1 LDEQL
6 VNDLPAFLKQK
17 ACCAERLNYV
27 RYKHGRSYGCGCT
40 HLTIAIASFT
50 FYPIM
55 TESLQIAQ
63 LGNPILRQQA
73 QIVENARDGRI
84 QQLIDALIATAVAS
98 NGVGIAAPQVSKSYR
113 LFIVAS
119 HPNPRYPNA
128 PEMEPTAMINPQI
141 IARST
146 ELVKGWEGC
155 LSIPGIRGLVPR
167 HQAIEVEYTSRDGQL
182 HRVEFTDFVARIF
195 QHEYDH
201 LDGIVFLDR
210 VESTQELMTEQ
221 EYQQQI
227 VKNC

>member
-1 LDEQL
+1 
-6 VNDLPAFLKQK
+6 
-17 ACCAERLNYV
+17 
-27 RYKHGRSYGCGCT
+27 
-40 HLTIAIASFT
+40 
-50 FYPIM
+50 M

-73 QIVENARDGRI
+73 QIVENAQDGRI